1 VRSRQAI
8 LCTRRPRSA
17 GERPPWMTHL
27 MAVQGTTAGDAS
39 FETDR
44 MKFIGRGGTLA
55 APAALEGR
63 RPLSDSHGP
72 VLDPVVCIRRVVVL
86 QPNETVK
93 VDVVTGVGETREIVT
108 AMMDK
113 YHDPHLADRVFELAW
128 THSQILLQQL
138 NATEADAQLYAR
150 VAGPVIFAWD
160 LHRAKANVLARN
172 RRGQSGLWGYGIS
185 GDLPIVLVRVS
196 DRAKIELC
204 RQVIQAHAYWR
215 MKGIAVDLVIWNEDD
230 SVYRQTLQDA
240 IMDLIAASP
249 EAGLVDKPGGI
260 FVRRGEA
267 ISDED
272 RTLFQTVARVV
283 LFDDAGSLADQM
295 DRRGRK
301 EVSIPALRP
310 TRRRPEPATGAD
322 LPRRDLAF
330 FNGLGGFSRD
340 GREYVTLLRP
350 NQVTPAPWV
359 NVIANPQFGTVVSES
374 GSAYTWSE
382 NSHEFRLTPWA
393 NDPVTD
399 KAGEAIYLRD
409 EQTGAFWSPSPSPAP
424 GDAAYVARHG
434 FGYSIFEHAQDGIVT
449 ELCVF
454 VATDEPVKF
463 ARLRISN
470 RSGRPRKLSITGYW
484 EWVLGELRDKTLM
497 HVVTELDATTGA
509 LFAWNAYSNEFADRI
524 AFADCSETA
533 RTVTADRLEF
543 LGRNGTLADPA
554 ALHRVRLSGH
564 VGAGLDPCAAIQVQ
578 VELADGQE
586 RDVVFT
592 LGAARD
598 EGQARQL
605 VQRFRGAARAQ
616 GTLEGVW
623 GYWGRTLGMLYCET
637 PDPALN
643 FLANGWLLYQVLSSR
658 MWGRT
663 GFYQSGGAYGFRD
676 QLQDAMAVIHAE
688 PVILRQHLLRASA
701 RQFREGDVQHWWHP
715 PVGRGVRTHFSDD
728 YLWLPYAVCRYV
740 VTTGDTGVLD
750 ERTPFLIGRAVR
762 FEEES
767 YYDLPQSSEETG
779 TLYEHCVRAIDNGL
793 RFGAHG
799 LPLMG
804 CGDWNDGMNLVGA
817 EGRGES
823 VWLAFFLFDVMTQ
836 FAALARRRDD
846 VARADR
852 YTAEAARLRIN
863 IEEHG
868 WDGAWYRRAYFDDGQ
883 PLGSALNPECK
894 IDTLP
899 QSWSVLSGAGSH
911 DRSVTAM
918 MSVERFLVRYD
929 AGLIQVLDPPFD
941 KSPLD
946 PGYIKGYVPGVR
958 ENGGQY
964 THAAVWTAMAFAALG
979 DTKRAWDL
987 FRLINPVSHATSP
1000 EEIARYRVEPYVAAA
1015 DVYSVAPHTGR
1026 GGWTWYT
1033 GSAAW
1038 MYRLITES
1046 LLGLHLEVDA
1056 LGTARL
1062 RLAPCLPKEWSGFKI
1077 HYRYRETLYHI
1088 EVRNSGTGT
1097 TVSRVATDGQEQP
1110 DRLIR
1115 LVDDRQEHYVEV
1127 DVVPVP

>member
-1 VRSRQAI
+1 
-8 LCTRRPRSA
+8 
-17 GERPPWMTHL
+17 
-27 MAVQGTTAGDAS
+27 
-39 FETDR
+39 
-44 MKFIGRGGTLA
+44 
-55 APAALEGR
+55 
-63 RPLSDSHGP
+63 
-72 VLDPVVCIRRVVVL
+72 
-86 QPNETVK
+86 
-93 VDVVTGVGETREIVT
+93 
-108 AMMDK
+108 
-113 YHDPHLADRVFELAW
+113 
-128 THSQILLQQL
+128 
-138 NATEADAQLYAR
+138 
-150 VAGPVIFAWD
+150 
-160 LHRAKANVLARN
+160 
-172 RRGQSGLWGYGIS
+172 
-185 GDLPIVLVRVS
+185 
-196 DRAKIELC
+196 
-204 RQVIQAHAYWR
+204 
-215 MKGIAVDLVIWNEDD
+215 
-230 SVYRQTLQDA
+230 
-240 IMDLIAASP
+240 
-249 EAGLVDKPGGI
+249 
-260 FVRRGEA
+260 
-267 ISDED
+267 
-272 RTLFQTVARVV
+272 
-283 LFDDAGSLADQM
+283 
-295 DRRGRK
+295 
-301 EVSIPALRP
+301 
-310 TRRRPEPATGAD
+310 
-322 LPRRDLAF
+322 
-330 FNGLGGFSRD
+330 
-340 GREYVTLLRP
+340 
-350 NQVTPAPWV
+350 
-359 NVIANPQFGTVVSES
+359 
-374 GSAYTWSE
+374 
-382 NSHEFRLTPWA
+382 
-393 NDPVTD
+393 
-399 KAGEAIYLRD
+399 
-409 EQTGAFWSPSPSPAP
+409 
-424 GDAAYVARHG
+424 
-434 FGYSIFEHAQDGIVT
+434 
-449 ELCVF
+449 
-454 VATDEPVKF
+454 
-463 ARLRISN
+463 
-470 RSGRPRKLSITGYW
+470 
-484 EWVLGELRDKTLM
+484 
-497 HVVTELDATTGA
+497 
-509 LFAWNAYSNEFADRI
+509 
-524 AFADCSETA
+524 
-533 RTVTADRLEF
+533 
-543 LGRNGTLADPA
+543 
-554 ALHRVRLSGH
+554 
-564 VGAGLDPCAAIQVQ
+564 
-578 VELADGQE
+578 
-586 RDVVFT
+586 
-592 LGAARD
+592 
-598 EGQARQL
+598 
-605 VQRFRGAARAQ
+605 
-616 GTLEGVW
+616 
-623 GYWGRTLGMLYCET
+623 
-637 PDPALN
+637 
-643 FLANGWLLYQVLSSR
+643 
-658 MWGRT
+658 
-663 GFYQSGGAYGFRD
+663 
-676 QLQDAMAVIHAE
+676 
-688 PVILRQHLLRASA
+688 
-701 RQFREGDVQHWWHP
+701 
-715 PVGRGVRTHFSDD
+715 VRTHFSDD

-762 FEEES
+762 AEEES

-911 DRSVTAM
+911 DRSMTAM
-918 MSVERFLVRYD
+918 MSVEQFLVRYD

-987 FRLINPVSHATSP
+987 FRLINPVSHATSA

-1088 EVRNSGTGT
+1088 EVRNSGAGT
-1097 TVSRVATDGQEQP
+1097 TVRRVATDGQEQP

-1115 LVDDRQEHYVEV
+1115 LVDDRQDHYVEV
-1127 DVVPVP
+1127 DVVPIP